1 REHPEVYVPAAKEIY
16 FFNRHYE
23 RGFDWYLSFFK
34 KFNGEKAC
42 GELSHEYFLSG
53 NYAERIHAHL
63 PDAKIIFCL
72 REGVERT
79 FSAYLYDRTIFE
91 HVGPKDFQRG
101 LTFEAY
107 ATLPHII
114 KLSDYYRNMR
124 PFFLLFPRD
133 NILVLFYD
141 DLKTNPGRFAQK
153 LFAFLGVDPMFAPPS
168 LYRIVNPAR
177 RARSDFFANLAYRG
191 GQWLRK
197 IGRPDV
203 LGSVKRQGWFEK
215 ILYKSFNEN
224 EKPKIPLQTIEPLRK
239 IYHKDYDKLADLIGT
254 RPPDSWFRVK

>member
-1 REHPEVYVPAAKEIY
+1 MIQKELLQVDRMSDAEVLTSSTVQHPTFLYVGAAKSGSSWMYAVLREHPEVYVPAAKEIY

-34 KFNGEKAC
+34 KVNGEKAS
-42 GELSHEYFLSG
+42 GEVSHEYFLSES
-53 NYAERIHAHL
+53 YAHRIHAHL

-91 HVGPKDFQRG
+91 HVGPKEFQRG

-141 DLKTNPGRFAQK
+141 DL
-153 LFAFLGVDPMFAPPS
+153 
-168 LYRIVNPAR
+168 
-177 RARSDFFANLAYRG
+177 
-191 GQWLRK
+191 
-197 IGRPDV
+197 
-203 LGSVKRQGWFEK
+203 
-215 ILYKSFNEN
+215 
-224 EKPKIPLQTIEPLRK
+224 
-239 IYHKDYDKLADLIGT
+239 
-254 RPPDSWFRVK
+254 